1 MKHIIVACDGTGN
14 SASRGKEYSP
24 STNVNRICHAIRPC
38 ATGPKPIRQMIFYQ
52 SGIGTQDLGLTGAG
66 KLIQGV
72 VGDGIEENV
81 ADAYTFIMNNY
92 EAGDKI
98 FFFGFSRG
106 AYTARVLA
114 NFICQ
119 VGIYHKPAYTWSFK
133 AAYKDYIEGNFV
145 NKPECIAGHK
155 FERPNDPNPVPK
167 THEVEIEVVGCWDT
181 VSSLG
186 GPLDQATNIGGISG
200 AYQWLDGS
208 LLPGI
213 KHAFHALA
221 LDECRR
227 PFTPTLW
234 FLPKDAKAVK
244 SIDLQQCWFP
254 GAHSNAGGGY
264 FDTALSDLTLAWM
277 IDRCRPFLE
286 FDQDYINTTVRIGHN
301 PGERR
306 SSSRQSRADNEKRGY
321 DLTYQGWGRGRWY
334 DSYKLGQTWT
344 WRYRTPKGY
353 EGGETNETIHASVR
367 ERWLMS
373 RQPGKGLTD
382 GFGPSKNGPAAYVP
396 ESLNGFEPR
405 ERADGK
411 WEWVKKEKGKEVLVI
426 QEAPFPE
433 RNDLPSDLRSI
444 GTSVSF
450 EGLLRYASKWEPEK
464 TSK

>member
-1 MKHIIVACDGTGN
+1 MSRRNLRWPNQLSSSQHISTLLYAMKHIIVACDGTGN

-98 FFFGFSRG
+98 FLFGFSRG
-106 AYTARVLA
+106 AYTACVLA

-155 FERPNDPNPVPK
+155 FERPKDPDPVPK

-208 LLPGI
+208 LLPGTHI
-213 KHAFHALA
+213 
-221 LDECRR
+221 E
-227 PFTPTLW
+227 
-234 FLPKDAKAVK
+234 
-244 SIDLQQCWFP
+244 
-254 GAHSNAGGGY
+254 
-264 FDTALSDLTLAWM
+264 
-277 IDRCRPFLE
+277 
-286 FDQDYINTTVRIGHN
+286 
-301 PGERR
+301 
-306 SSSRQSRADNEKRGY
+306 
-321 DLTYQGWGRGRWY
+321 
-334 DSYKLGQTWT
+334 
-344 WRYRTPKGY
+344 
-353 EGGETNETIHASVR
+353 
-367 ERWLMS
+367 
-373 RQPGKGLTD
+373 
-382 GFGPSKNGPAAYVP
+382 
-396 ESLNGFEPR
+396 
-405 ERADGK
+405 
-411 WEWVKKEKGKEVLVI
+411 
-426 QEAPFPE
+426 
-433 RNDLPSDLRSI
+433 
-444 GTSVSF
+444 
-450 EGLLRYASKWEPEK
+450 
-464 TSK
+464 